1 MYARN
6 VCRWDLY
13 LLTRGN
19 PANSFSW
26 SASQDRGLSI
36 DYFGNAV
43 TCRWKDTGQKKKK
56 RQEPPPRN
64 NPFSSP
70 QSLSF
75 VDSNEE
81 QAIGEGSTA
90 FTPRKEL
97 HLQTKNPIFFG
108 WQTAQKG
115 FLLRNGV
122 LGQKTEWTRPTVL
135 KIRHIWTPQNEPHK
149 FTVRD
154 DT

>member
-1 MYARN
+1 MHAMSVDEIYIYWQEEILQIHFLGVHHRTE
-6 VCRWDLY
+6 DF
-13 LLTRGN
+13 LLTTLVMQSPVGEKTL
-19 PANSFSW
+19 A
-26 SASQDRGLSI
+26 
-36 DYFGNAV
+36 
-43 TCRWKDTGQKKKK
+43 KKKKK

-90 FTPRKEL
+90 CTPRKEL